1 MIATKFVTRVYL
13 RASWTKANLLRGRD
27 AKPKGLSNE
36 KVAGSPKGDYQQRFP
51 GFLVRSSHFG
61 DAEGNMVRFEGGRGA
76 EETSS
81 KETPPQVARLL
92 IADDHALVREGLRTM
107 LSGEGGLEVIAEAND
122 GQQALDLCREL
133 EPDLVLMDV
142 RMPVMDGLQATR
154 KIKDEMPKTSVMMVT
169 MHENPDYLF
178 EAVKAGAAGYVLKDA
193 SGERLLSAVRRTL
206 EGESPLNQE
215 LAMRLLVRLARERR
229 GEGGGGGSGET
240 SREPPEDAPAAHG
253 DVGGPLA
260 TRPAATRS
268 DAHEEGSGGPTPQSR
283 SAAQIENLTPREVE
297 VLNLLSQGQT
307 NPQIAQNLLFSVS
320 TVKAQVRSIL
330 SKLGVSDRTQAA
342 VRAIESRHT
351 ISGID

>member
-1 MIATKFVTRVYL
+1 
-13 RASWTKANLLRGRD
+13 
-27 AKPKGLSNE
+27 
-36 KVAGSPKGDYQQRFP
+36 
-51 GFLVRSSHFG
+51 
-61 DAEGNMVRFEGGRGA
+61 
-76 EETSS
+76 
-81 KETPPQVARLL
+81 
-92 IADDHALVREGLRTM
+92 
-107 LSGEGGLEVIAEAND
+107 
-122 GQQALDLCREL
+122 
-133 EPDLVLMDV
+133 MDV

-154 KIKDEMPKTSVMMVT
+154 KIKQEMPETSVMMVT

-215 LAMRLLVRLARERR
+215 LAMRLLKRLARESSSERR
-229 GEGGGGGSGET
+229 SGGT
-240 SREPPEDAPAAHG
+240 SREPPE
-253 DVGGPLA
+253 
-260 TRPAATRS
+260 
-268 DAHEEGSGGPTPQSR
+268 E
-283 SAAQIENLTPREVE
+283 IESLTPREVE
-297 VLNLLSQGQT
+297 VLKLLSQGQT